1 MTTGT
6 EDKLYNQYYVAE
18 YRTYKG
24 YDRGL
29 KVGPYFF
36 GYADNPVL
44 VNWVDHFAYQDGLL
58 INYWD
63 TSQADNN
70 TGLHPGQGLLLPVDA
85 HPKTLYRVDGERLA
99 QPHPDLRL
107 HLHAGEDGRHPQHP
121 RQQRALARPEPAG
134 GVGVQRHEVLLRP
147 DQPAGQRDA
156 RRTRG
161 RKITISSISAIG
173 GFMQIQV
180 APVK

>member
-24 YDRGL
+24 YDYGL
-29 KVGPYFF
+29 KVGPYYF
-36 GYADNPVL
+36 GYLNNPML
-44 VNWVDHFAYQDGLL
+44 GNWVDHFAYQDGLL

-85 HPKTLYRVDGERLA
+85 HPQGALARPDGDVWRNRD
-99 QPHPDLRL
+99 PDLRL
-107 HLHAGEDGRHPQHP
+107 DLHAR
-121 RQQRALARPEPAG
+121 R
-134 GVGVQRHEVLLRP
+134 
-147 DQPAGQRDA
+147 
-156 RRTRG
+156 RRTGSRTSTTTACC
-161 RKITISSISAIG
+161 RPSRAC
-173 GFMQIQV
+173 
-180 APVK
+180 PP